1 MFKIFGNR
9 FLKDTAGE
17 ADNRFFEP
25 IKVTIVAFED
35 GRSENCGLFLQ
46 QVLARYDFLA
56 VNFYDEKTDKTF
68 LNLQGKNFFDC
79 FDTGK
84 QILKKTKADVLIWG
98 LRQADK
104 IRLNFQIAKQY
115 EADDLLTV
123 SLLDGLYLPFAYFE
137 QKKLPEVMAE
147 LLAAIILMVG
157 GERPEILKKLTE
169 DIGRKGTPQGLSVAY
184 MPYVL
189 NMLALVYL
197 HAKRDVLQLKDVN
210 LISSMLENAHN
221 AASGIKDGLLTGSIY
236 AHFGQLYQ
244 YAAEMFAKHKYTF
257 YRNAAEC
264 CRRAQKYFN
273 RYSYPY
279 DFGILSYRLS
289 KLYFGYWKQVSD
301 IQALRDAVF
310 HLREAEK
317 IFTNATFPYFWAK
330 IEGDLGF
337 YLSMLGLF
345 SHSDEISM
353 LAVENYKKRQKVY
366 TKDLWPLKW
375 AKAQEDIGNIFYNS
389 GKQLNDEEYL
399 EEAIKYY
406 EEAAEIYE
414 NHKLSAELKQMQVC
428 IAKCDEHIKRIAK
441 QIMLA

>member
-1 MFKIFGNR
+1 MSFWNKIFKSEEKVSEQNDIEPVKVVVVDFDDGSQEKSGR
-9 FLKDTAGE
+9 FLESLLAEK
-17 ADNRFFEP
+17 
-25 IKVTIVAFED
+25 
-35 GRSENCGLFLQ
+35 SFLE
-46 QVLARYDFLA
+46 VS
-56 VNFYDEKTDKTF
+56 FYDEGFDKTF
-68 LNLQGKNFFDC
+68 LNLQGKNFFD
-79 FDTGK
+79 FYDTGK

-98 LRQADK
+98 WKKDEKL
-104 IRLNFQIAKQY
+104 RLNLQVLKQY
-115 EADDLLTV
+115 EKKSLLSV
-123 SLLDGLYLPFAYFE
+123 SLLDGLYLPFDYFKE
-137 QKKLPEVMAE
+137 GTLPEVMVDLICAMI
-147 LLAAIILMVG
+147 LAATDSRADVLSELVDKIA
-157 GERPEILKKLTE
+157 KK
-169 DIGRKGTPQGLSVAY
+169 GSPAGLSVEY

-189 NMLALVYL
+189 NTISLVYL
-197 HAKRDVLQLKDVN
+197 HAKFDKLQLSDVN
-210 LISSMLENAHN
+210 IISSMLENAHN
-221 AASGIKDGLLTGSIY
+221 TAERIKDGLLMGSIY
-236 AHFGQLYQ
+236 ANFAQLYQ
-244 YAAEMFAKHKYTF
+244 AAAEKFAKHKYTF

-279 DFGILSYRLS
+279 DFGLLSYRLS

-375 AKAQEDIGNIFYNS
+375 AKAEEDIGNIFYNS
-389 GKQLNDEEYL
+389 GKQLEDEKYL

-406 EEAAEIYE
+406 ETAAEIYE
-414 NHKLSAELKQMQVC
+414 NHKMSTELKQMQVC
-428 IAKCDEHIKRIAK
+428 IAKSDEHIKRIAK